1 MKIALDGPA
10 GAGKSTLAKALAK
23 RCGYTYINTGALYRA
38 FTLKTLNE
46 ALDIDDEDVLRKAL
60 DEVRMEIEGDNVY
73 LDGNNV
79 KDQIYTP
86 LIDQNISKIASN
98 PKIRQYMSALQK
110 KMADE
115 TENVI
120 MEGRDIATVVMPEA
134 DIKFFITATVEERA
148 RRRMKQNEEKNI
160 FHTYEDTL
168 KDILYRDERDTKR
181 KFAPLMMTK
190 DSIVIDNTGKT
201 LEETIEEMIWIMQK
215 KK

>member
-60 DEVRMEIEGDNVY
+60 GEVRMEIEGDNVY
-73 LDGNNV
+73 LDGNNI

-98 PKIRQYMSALQK
+98 PTIRQYMSALQK

>member
-86 LIDQNISKIASN
+86 FIDQNISKIASN
-98 PKIRQYMSALQK
+98 PTIRQYMSALQK

>member
-86 LIDQNISKIASN
+86 FIDQNISKIASN
-98 PKIRQYMSALQK
+98 PTIRQYMSALQK
-110 KMADE
+110 
-115 TENVI
+115 N
-120 MEGRDIATVVMPEA
+120 G
-134 DIKFFITATVEERA
+134 
-148 RRRMKQNEEKNI
+148 
-160 FHTYEDTL
+160 
-168 KDILYRDERDTKR
+168 
-181 KFAPLMMTK
+181 
-190 DSIVIDNTGKT
+190 G
-201 LEETIEEMIWIMQK
+201 
-215 KK
+215 

>member
-1 MKIALDGPA
+1 M
-10 GAGKSTLAKALAK
+10 
-23 RCGYTYINTGALYRA
+23 
-38 FTLKTLNE
+38 
-46 ALDIDDEDVLRKAL
+46 
-60 DEVRMEIEGDNVY
+60 
-73 LDGNNV
+73 
-79 KDQIYTP
+79 
-86 LIDQNISKIASN
+86 
-98 PKIRQYMSALQK
+98 
-110 KMADE
+110 
-115 TENVI
+115 
-120 MEGRDIATVVMPEA
+120 
-134 DIKFFITATVEERA
+134 EERA

>member
-98 PKIRQYMSALQK
+98 PTIRQYMSALQK

-115 TENVI
+115 TQNVI

>member
-38 FTLKTLNE
+38 FALKTLNE

-98 PKIRQYMSALQK
+98 PTIRQYMSALQK
-110 KMADE
+110 W
-115 TENVI
+115 
-120 MEGRDIATVVMPEA
+120 
-134 DIKFFITATVEERA
+134 
-148 RRRMKQNEEKNI
+148 RMR
-160 FHTYEDTL
+160 H
-168 KDILYRDERDTKR
+168 
-181 KFAPLMMTK
+181 
-190 DSIVIDNTGKT
+190 KT
-201 LEETIEEMIWIMQK
+201 
-215 KK
+215 

>member
-1 MKIALDGPA
+1 MKIALDGLA

-98 PKIRQYMSALQK
+98 PTIRQYMSALQK

-115 TENVI
+115 TQNVI

-134 DIKFFITATVEERA
+134 DIKFFVTATVEERA

>member
-73 LDGNNV
+73 LDGNNI
-79 KDQIYTP
+79 KGQIYTP

-98 PKIRQYMSALQK
+98 PTIRQYMSALQK